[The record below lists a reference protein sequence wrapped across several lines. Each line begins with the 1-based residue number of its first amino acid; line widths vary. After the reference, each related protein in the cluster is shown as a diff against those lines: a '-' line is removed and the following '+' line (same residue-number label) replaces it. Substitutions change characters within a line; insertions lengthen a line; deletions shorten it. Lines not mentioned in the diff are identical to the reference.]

1 MNGVSTAATGPL
13 FEPKVRYEGS
23 AFSGK
28 RADAAYSPESIIG
41 KSDAMNY
48 VRRFIKRVSQTD
60 SGILISGESG
70 TGKGLVAQA
79 VHSSGKRKNGRIFS
93 IHCSALTKEHLE
105 GELFGRDELTADGGG
120 NGKRGIF
127 KETEGGTILL
137 DEIADMDM
145 SLQSMLLGVLDN
157 RAKMKSGISGES
169 SPDCM
174 VIATTNKD
182 LDNLRREG
190 KFREDLFHRLNM
202 ISLRMPPL
210 RERLED
216 IPLLAEHFL
225 SLHKKDFGR
234 ERLQL
239 SHKAMEALKQ
249 YEWPGNIWGLKNLLT
264 KICMIEEAD
273 IIEPR
278 HIFKELQA
286 DKQGSGRRPEPA
298 EHSDTMSLG
307 ETEKNLIREALRK
320 AGGNKRKAA
329 KLLDI
334 SYETLRYRV
343 KKFGFGSLQSSTKY

>member
-1 MNGVSTAATGPL
+1 MNGVSVADVI
-13 FEPKVRYEGS
+13 EPVFAPQMRHEDGARPRKL
-23 AFSGK
+23 
-28 RADAAYSPESIIG
+28 ADAACGPENIIG
-41 KSDAMNY
+41 MSEAMNY
-48 VRRFIKRVSQTD
+48 VRRFIRRVSQTD
-60 SGILISGESG
+60 SAVLISGESG

-79 VHSSGKRKNGRIFS
+79 VHSSGKRKNGRILS

-105 GELFGRDELTADGGG
+105 GELFGRDELTADGVG

-127 KETEGGTILL
+127 KETDGGTILL

-157 RAKMKSGISGES
+157 RAKMKDIISGAS

-182 LDNLRREG
+182 LDKLRRDG
-190 KFREDLFHRLNM
+190 GFREDLFHRLNM

-210 RERLED
+210 RERKED
-216 IPLLAEHFL
+216 IPLLADHFL
-225 SLHKKDFGR
+225 SIFKKDFGR
-234 ERLQL
+234 ERIRL
-239 SHKAMEALKQ
+239 SHNAMEALKR
-249 YEWPGNIWGLKNLLT
+249 YEWPGNIWGLKNLLA
-264 KICMIEEAD
+264 KICMLEEAD

-278 HIFKELQA
+278 HMFKELQPDRGQTA
-286 DKQGSGRRPEPA
+286 FSG
-298 EHSDTMSLG
+298 DTLSLG

-343 KKFGFGSLQSSTKY
+343 KKLGFGSLQSSTKY